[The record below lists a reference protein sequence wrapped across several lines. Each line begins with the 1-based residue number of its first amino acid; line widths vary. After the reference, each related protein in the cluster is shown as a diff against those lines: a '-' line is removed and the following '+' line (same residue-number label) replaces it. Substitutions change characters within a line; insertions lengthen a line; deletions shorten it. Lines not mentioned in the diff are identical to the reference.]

1 MYTDIQTCTVCTYLS
16 GLKHM
21 FWYLHFPPKGNVCGL
36 CRFWPLAGRGLSAG
50 SRGSLFGWGLGG
62 TTSGVSGSESTGNDL
77 QWRGEEPKG
86 NKHNSIRM
94 NICTYE
100 CVYTTKTIC
109 AYVCR
114 YTHMYVRVYV
124 CTYVHTYMSTYAHV
138 YTVYTYVYM
147 HINYAC
153 TQHEQYAMR
162 LHKSHCISSIYMQ
175 VCNRLQHECIRVK
188 RCNTHCESQWNKH
201 YTSCVTSLELGFH
214 ILLWSFSHVSYQ
226 SWPWSFI
233 AHHLTGH
240 RRTATLWPLTE
251 PALSLGL
258 CDSGRLSGKWII
270 MAGINSSWGWNSL
283 G

>member
-1 MYTDIQTCTVCTYLS
+1 MRAHNINNMCMCVQIHTYVCTRVCTYL
-16 GLKHM
+16 
-21 FWYLHFPPKGNVCGL
+21 
-36 CRFWPLAGRGLSAG
+36 
-50 SRGSLFGWGLGG
+50 
-62 TTSGVSGSESTGNDL
+62 
-77 QWRGEEPKG
+77 
-86 NKHNSIRM
+86 
-94 NICTYE
+94 
-100 CVYTTKTIC
+100 
-109 AYVCR
+109 
-114 YTHMYVRVYV
+114 
-124 CTYVHTYMSTYAHV
+124 CTYVHVHICTCV
-138 YTVYTYVYM
+138 YINTYV
-147 HINYAC
+147 HIRYAC

-258 CDSGRLSGKWII
+258 CDSGRLSG
-270 MAGINSSWGWNSL
+270 N
-283 G
+283 